1 MIEHTVTIDLIRLI
15 LSKEDYINAV
25 AQLNQV
31 SDATNLLHFL
41 LVMLVD
47 DFPFSDQKDSST
59 INWRGR
65 RFMLEVFSKTDMI
78 TPSLNM
84 PHDPDSYA
92 LPLLL
97 YILKHSYMKVRQSQT
112 PCHCILPIKNLNQ

>member
-1 MIEHTVTIDLIRLI
+1 MIVHTVTIDLIRLI
-15 LSKEDYINAV
+15 LSKEDYINTV

-31 SDATNLLHFL
+31 SDAINLLDFL
-41 LVMLVD
+41 LAMLLD
-47 DFPFSDQKDSST
+47 DFPFSDST
-59 INWRGR
+59 MNWRGR

-78 TPSLNM
+78 IPSLNM
-84 PHDPDSYA
+84 PYADPDSYA

-97 YILKHSYMKVRQSQT
+97 YILKHAYMEVRKFQT